1 MGDIHLLITVDRQD
15 KYSSSGQE
23 QDVSKFKIIIYFFSE
38 LFDNIN
44 ERAAARR
51 MKRLEDDFSK
61 IGVNTVGI
69 NNDSIIQFISVK
81 RGEFIFDD
89 LSNISSLI
97 TDLLNTGLLIELGY
111 ILHKTSN
118 YNNKIKISR
127 RIKKISSSVEE
138 IETFFY
144 DISDIVDSCKV
155 TTNLD
160 GVVVNIKS
168 SHIKYEDSLFEVTDK
183 LLDIFES
190 LREVKSRVLEL
201 VPGSKFLIGV
211 DGGSITI
218 TITA

>member
-69 NNDSIIQFISVK
+69 NNDSIIQFILVK

-89 LSNISSLI
+89 LSNMSSLI
-97 TDLLNTGLLIELGY
+97 TDLLNTELLIELGY

-118 YNNKIKISR
+118 YNNKIKIP
-127 RIKKISSSVEE
+127 
-138 IETFFY
+138 F
-144 DISDIVDSCKV
+144 
-155 TTNLD
+155 
-160 GVVVNIKS
+160 
-168 SHIKYEDSLFEVTDK
+168 
-183 LLDIFES
+183 
-190 LREVKSRVLEL
+190 
-201 VPGSKFLIGV
+201 
-211 DGGSITI
+211 
-218 TITA
+218 